1 MQIITSPPL
10 QICYLPQMA
19 FPITILREMM
29 YDVFRI
35 FASIVFMNIA
45 SQKIEQE
52 ENEVFFSYF
61 RFPTSHTTVRA
72 VPHTA
77 VPILG
82 TIRGMNPLMW
92 HSLPCSTFHW
102 LSHDLVCN
110 CQLCANNPDDYCPT
124 CKLGIY
130 LYHTLSSWQFSFSPS
145 STTSIYTYVAVVLA
159 TRQFP

>member
-1 MQIITSPPL
+1 MGGKHPCETIFLYRGCVEIQMITFV
-10 QICYLPQMA
+10 A
-19 FPITILREMM
+19 
-29 YDVFRI
+29 
-35 FASIVFMNIA
+35 IVFCFFMLLA
-45 SQKIEQE
+45 SCQQKSQSSRRKTKQ
-52 ENEVFFSYF
+52 FFSYF
-61 RFPTSHTTVRA
+61 RFPTSHTTVHA

-82 TIRGMNPLMW
+82 TIRGMNPSMQ

-102 LSHDLVCN
+102 LSHDIVCN
-110 CQLCANNPDDYCPT
+110 YQLCANNPDDYCPT